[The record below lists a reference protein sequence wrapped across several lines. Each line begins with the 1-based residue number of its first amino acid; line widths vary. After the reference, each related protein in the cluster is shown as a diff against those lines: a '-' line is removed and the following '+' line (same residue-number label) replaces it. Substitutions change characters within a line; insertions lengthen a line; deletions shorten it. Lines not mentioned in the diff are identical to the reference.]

1 MTRRWTALILAGGVV
16 VGIAAT
22 VLIAMVAGAGPYLLL
37 GNTDPGAVIRVG
49 TPLLRLIA
57 DIAGTLCVGS
67 LIFASC
73 FTRPQASGLLSPGGF
88 AAVRDAAR
96 WAIVWVLAAVFLVV
110 FDAADTSGQSLG
122 DVLSPDHLFGLIG
135 ALEEAKA
142 WLITAGFAVVLAL
155 FSRYALR
162 WRSAVY
168 LLPVAVLGLLPA
180 LTAGHSSS
188 ETGHD
193 IATVAIMVHVPA
205 AAVWIGVLVAVLRQ
219 VRRDRSALPAI
230 APRYA
235 RLALICWVVL
245 AVSGMVDAVILA
257 TPNQLGE
264 SGYGLL
270 VIVKALVFVAV
281 GVVALVLRRKAI
293 ALVGGSRGERG
304 WLRLAGGELVVL
316 LGTVG
321 LSVGLTHLPPPAFLG
336 RAVTAQETLLG
347 YDLSGPPTIVRL
359 LTDWRLD
366 AFFGPLA
373 VLLVLG
379 YLIGVARL
387 RGRGGDW
394 PLTRTLNWLAGC
406 VVMLVASCSGLG
418 RYATAQFSLHMA
430 NHMLLGMLVPALLVL
445 GGPLTL
451 LRRTLPASRLPASGR
466 GGVLDLRGW
475 LHAFSSSP
483 ALRVLTQPMVAL
495 VLFAGSPFLVYFTG
509 IFDAAARFHWAHT
522 AIAVYFLLVGLVFFW
537 PIIGVDDPPRPLP
550 NLARLGMLLA
560 AMPFDSVFAAILLT
574 TKTVVGN
581 GAAGDNMYSSLA
593 LPWVHSLLAD
603 QHTAGL
609 LALIIGEATL
619 LIAIVALL
627 VHWSSL
633 DETRRGHRPAR
644 LPTRAGPAQPL
655 SVNRRSR
662 RLLHTTNSD
671 DSAMAPPAIN
681 GLSRPNAASGSAATL

>member
-1 MTRRWTALILAGGVV
+1 VLLVTRRWTALILVGGVA
-16 VGIAAT
+16 VGIAAAA
-22 VLIAMVAGAGPYLLL
+22 LIAMVAGAGPYLQL
-37 GNTDPGAVIRVG
+37 GNTDPGAVIRLG

-57 DIAGTLCVGS
+57 DIAGTLCIGS

-73 FTRPQASGLLSPGGF
+73 FTKPQRDSGLLSPGGF
-88 AAVRDAAR
+88 AALRDTAR
-96 WAIVWVLAAVFLVV
+96 WAIVWVVAAVVLVV
-110 FDAADTSGQSLG
+110 FDTADTSGQSLG
-122 DVLSPDHLFGLIG
+122 DVLSPAHLFGLIG

-142 WLITAGFAVVLAL
+142 WLITAVLAL
-155 FSRYALR
+155 VVALFARFALR
-162 WRSAVY
+162 WRSTVY

-180 LTAGHSSS
+180 LAAGHSSS
-188 ETGHD
+188 DAGHD
-193 IATVAIMVHVPA
+193 IGTVAIMVHVPA

-235 RLALICWVVL
+235 RLALICWIVL
-245 AVSGMVDAVILA
+245 AVSGLVDAAVLVA
-257 TPNQLGE
+257 PNQLA
-264 SGYGLL
+264 STGYGVL
-270 VIVKALVFVAV
+270 IIIKALIFLAV
-281 GVVALVLRRKAI
+281 GVVALVLRRKALT
-293 ALVGGSRGERG
+293 LVKDSRGERG
-304 WLRLAGGELVVL
+304 WLRLAGVELVVL

-347 YDLSGPPTIVRL
+347 YNLSGPPTILRL

-366 AFFGPLA
+366 ALFGPLA
-373 VLLVLG
+373 VLLAVG
-379 YLIGVARL
+379 YLVGVARL
-387 RGRGGDW
+387 RRQGGDW
-394 PLTRTLNWLAGC
+394 PITRTLNWLAGC
-406 VVMLVASCSGLG
+406 AILLVATCSGIG

-451 LRRTLPASRLPASGR
+451 LRRTLPASGR

-475 LHAFSSSP
+475 LHALRAAP
-483 ALRVLTQPMVAL
+483 AIRVLTQPMVAL
-495 VLFAGSPFLVYFTG
+495 ILFAGSPFLLYFTG
-509 IFDAAARFHWAHT
+509 LFDAAVRFHWAHT
-522 AIAVYFLLVGLVFFW
+522 AIAVYFLLIGVLFFW

-574 TKTVVGN
+574 SKTVVGN
-581 GAAGDNMYSSLA
+581 GGAGDNMYTSLA
-593 LPWVHSLLAD
+593 LPWVPNLLAD

-609 LALIIGEATL
+609 LALIIGEAGL

-633 DETRRGHRPAR
+633 DERGEDTG
-644 LPTRAGPAQPL
+644 LLDYQPVL
-655 SVNRRSR
+655 DR
-662 RLLHTTNSD
+662 
-671 DSAMAPPAIN
+671 
-681 GLSRPNAASGSAATL
+681 LSRG